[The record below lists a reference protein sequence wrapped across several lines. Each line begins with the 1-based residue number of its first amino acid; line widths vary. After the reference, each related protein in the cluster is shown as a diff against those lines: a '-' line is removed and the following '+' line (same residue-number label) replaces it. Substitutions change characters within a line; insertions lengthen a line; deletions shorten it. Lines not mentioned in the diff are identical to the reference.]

1 MGAAVDASEC
11 TCYTKMEVIM
21 TKDEALEE
29 LAQCVD
35 TVDNLVSAMA
45 ISVPAEIHLSAL
57 KESLPDLKG
66 RIKQVYFELGGND
79 VWLV

>member
-1 MGAAVDASEC
+1 
-11 TCYTKMEVIM
+11 M

-35 TVDNLVSAMA
+35 TVDNLVSAME
-45 ISVPAEIHLSAL
+45 ISVPPKIHVSAL
-57 KESLPDLKG
+57 KESLPHLKS

-79 VWLV
+79 VWSV